1 MCHVTIR
8 LNNMEFDD
16 PSWGQFTDIEN
27 KPPLEVFTVLP
38 YHHVDSDDE
47 EQGGKGEGILRHWS
61 LYVFAGGT
69 LASIVGALTF
79 RFT

>member
-1 MCHVTIR
+1 
-8 LNNMEFDD
+8 MEFDD

-47 EQGGKGEGILRHWS
+47 EQGGKGEGMLRHWS